1 MRGRVPVLLD
11 RSCSVVSPLG
21 YEQPRRTRVR
31 RRLLPGL
38 CAAAI
43 LSRTFWGAKRPEPE
57 KARGGG
63 EGVAEILAAG
73 VPPDDAEGIAVL
85 TELTGA
91 RGPEPLSDPLTLL
104 RFYLARSRDVEA
116 AAAMYQA
123 TANWRAAFPIFGVMT
138 DFGAGGDYAEDGC
151 RATDL
156 SAWDYDYKSQPRT
169 PAAQLAARFV
179 FFGRLR
185 GVTAPDGA
193 PVLVWRA
200 GLADYAGFVREGLV
214 EILIQAFVVHLEDAL
229 QSARAASLR
238 EKRLVH
244 ARLIIDAA
252 GFSTSNLVYLT
263 VLRRVL
269 VLCQE
274 YYPEVAASI
283 TIVRTPLAV
292 EYLYS
297 AIQLCMN
304 AAMREKFAILGEDF
318 ERGLLEH
325 SGLQVK
331 SLPAFLGGNAS
342 DEESGISIER
352 VPHGIGALLAR

>member
-1 MRGRVPVLLD
+1 MTVQLPVLLNH
-11 RSCSVVSPLG
+11 SCGVVSPLG
-21 YEQPRRTRVR
+21 CERPRRTWVRR

-43 LSRTFWGAKRPEPE
+43 LSRAFWGSQRPVPE
-57 KARGGG
+57 RARGG
-63 EGVAEILAAG
+63 EDVEAILAAG

-85 TELTGA
+85 AELTGA

-123 TANWRAAFPIFGVMT
+123 TANWRAAFPIFGLMS

-179 FFGRLR
+179 FFGRLK

-214 EILIQAFVVHLEDAL
+214 EMLIKAFVVHLEDAL

-263 VLRRVL
+263 VMRRVL

-283 TIVRTPLAV
+283 TIVRTPWAV

-304 AAMREKFAILGEDF
+304 AAMREKIAILGEDF

-331 SLPAFLGGNAS
+331 QLPAFLGGEAR
-342 DEESGISIER
+342 DEDVGISIER
-352 VPHGIGALLAR
+352 VPYGIGALLAR